1 MTPELWAVF
10 LALMFGMGGAVIDKL
25 TSVQDAIRK
34 AAPSQK
40 AVAHDAGIDPSHF
53 TRKLTGQAH
62 MTLRDIDAMPVPV
75 QRWFHFEEVMRLGL
89 PEEIKSALKV
99 ADVMRRMKR
108 SA

>member
-1 MTPELWAVF
+1 MTPELSVVV
-10 LALMFGMGGAVIDKL
+10 LTLMFCSGGALVDVL
-25 TSVQDAIRK
+25 TSVQAAIRK
-34 AAPSQK
+34 GAPSQK
-40 AVAHDAGIDPSHF
+40 AVAHDTGIDPSHL

-62 MTLRDIDAMPVPV
+62 MTLKDVAAMPEPV
-75 QRWFHFEEVMRLGL
+75 QQWFHFEEVMRLGL